1 MKRISIGSFT
11 KVFAGIVM
19 WSLGGAVA
27 VQAQIIKMG
36 TVVPV
41 GSPWHESLLEI
52 SEAWKQVSDGTVR
65 LRIYPG
71 GVAGDEPDMLR
82 KMRIGQLHAAAL
94 TSIGLISVVPD
105 IEAITFPMQVRSDD
119 ELDQVIERVGPVIEK
134 QLEAKG
140 FKVLTW
146 TTAGWVHFFSKRPVI
161 GPEDLRMH
169 KLFFWGSDTAYVG
182 LLKDLGFT
190 PVSLSVTDLLP
201 SLQTGMI
208 DAFAAPPVAA
218 LSFQWFGPVDHMSEM
233 LWQPMAS
240 VTVITLKAWK
250 KIPTELRPRLEMAA
264 SRTGKDLQRRSRELE
279 EQAVREMERR
289 GLKVQPVPVE
299 AVEKFRRLIE
309 QHAIPKFVGDRISP
323 ELFGKVQAVLNE
335 FRQTRLE
342 SPTRPDAE

>member
-1 MKRISIGSFT
+1 MKRTFLGLFIGYLVGTTCS
-11 KVFAGIVM
+11 G
-19 WSLGGAVA
+19 
-27 VQAQIIKMG
+27 AQIIKMG
-36 TVVPV
+36 TVVPI

-52 SEAWKQVSDGTVR
+52 SEEWKQLSDGAVR

-105 IEAITFPMQVRSDD
+105 IEALTFPMQVRSDD
-119 ELDQVIERVGPVIEK
+119 ELDTVIKRIGPVIEQ
-134 QLEAKG
+134 QLEKKG

-161 GPEDLRMH
+161 GPEDLRTH

-201 SLQTGMI
+201 SLQTGVI

-250 KIPTELRPRLEMAA
+250 KVPAELRPRLEKAA
-264 SRTGKDLQRRSRELE
+264 SRIGKDLQRKSRELE

-289 GLKVQPVPVE
+289 GLKVQSVPEEEVK
-299 AVEKFRRLIE
+299 KFRRLIE
-309 QHAIPKFVGDRISP
+309 QHAIPKFVGERISP
-323 ELFGKVQAVLNE
+323 DVFGAVQAVLKE
-335 FRQTRLE
+335 FRYPRPE
-342 SPTRPDAE
+342 PPTMPDSK

>member
-1 MKRISIGSFT
+1 MKRISMGYFTGAFTGCLIGAT
-11 KVFAGIVM
+11 
-19 WSLGGAVA
+19 VA
-27 VQAQIIKMG
+27 HAQIIKMG

-52 SEAWKQVSDGTVR
+52 NEEWKRLSDGSVR

-71 GVAGDEPDMLR
+71 GVAGDESDMLR

-105 IEAITFPMQVRSDD
+105 IEALTFPMQVRSDD
-119 ELDQVIERVGPVIEK
+119 ELDHVIKRVGPVIEQ
-134 QLEAKG
+134 QLEEKG

-161 GPEDLRMH
+161 GPEDLRTH

-201 SLQTGMI
+201 SLQTGLI

-218 LSFQWFGPVDHMSEM
+218 LSFQWFGPVGHMSEM

-240 VTVITLKAWK
+240 ATVITLKAWN
-250 KIPTELRPRLEMAA
+250 KIPAELRPKLEKAA
-264 SRTGKDLQRRSRELE
+264 SRIGKNLQQRSRELE
-279 EQAVREMERR
+279 EQAVREMEHR
-289 GLKVQPVPVE
+289 GLKVHAIPE
-299 AVEKFRRLIE
+299 EDVEKFRRLIE

-323 ELFGKVQAVLNE
+323 EVFNNVQAVLKE
-335 FRQTRLE
+335 FRSHRPE
-342 SPTRPDAE
+342 SPKMPDSE